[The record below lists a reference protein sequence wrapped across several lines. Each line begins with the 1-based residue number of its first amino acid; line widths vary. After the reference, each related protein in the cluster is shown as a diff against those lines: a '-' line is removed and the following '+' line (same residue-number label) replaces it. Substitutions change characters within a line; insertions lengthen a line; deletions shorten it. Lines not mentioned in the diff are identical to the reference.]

1 MGIFSDATKW
11 LGEKYSQVTDKFNE
25 GVEKVVDG
33 AQAVGNYA
41 VDGVQAIANGAID
54 IAQDAGNNVRGF
66 IQSSRGFV
74 TNVVTGTIDGAS
86 QGVEASIG
94 PNVITDAVK
103 KITSGMRNVTE
114 FQNEAENKVFE
125 GVNDMVD
132 KTQEK
137 VNNGMDNIQNTANK
151 IGDQAQNAVFDNQ
164 GIVNAAIA
172 GTIKGSG
179 HFVDGAVDVASHT
192 AQRATEIAI
201 SGVENKIEDIK
212 DGAKKTGEFIDNTMD
227 RIQEDTEVM
236 KKAFSQ
242 TIIGEGIE
250 NVFDYLKETKDKTFE
265 NIEDLFKNDKGEET
279 IESIQEG
286 IKSITEAVAEKGQS
300 VELKFKEGLSLV
312 FDAAK
317 GGVNI
322 YSSDNLTEAIGSAD
336 SKGNLLG
343 DALEAITDKF
353 KEGKGII
360 NDKLQIIGD
369 GAKEVT
375 GDITNT
381 LEALLNNNSQQR

>member
-54 IAQDAGNNVRGF
+54 VAQYAGNNVRGF
-66 IQSSRGFV
+66 VQSARGFA
-74 TNVVTGTIDGAS
+74 TNVVTGTIDGTS

-94 PNVITDAVK
+94 PNIVTDAMK
-103 KITSGMRNVTE
+103 KITSEMRNVTE
-114 FQNEAENKVFE
+114 LQNEAENKVFE
-125 GVNDMVD
+125 GINGMVD

-137 VNNGMDNIQNTANK
+137 VNNGMDNIQDTANR
-151 IGDQAQNAVFDNQ
+151 IGDEAQNVVFDNQ
-164 GIVNAAIA
+164 RITNAAIA
-172 GTIKGSG
+172 GTIQGSG
-179 HFVDGAVDVASHT
+179 YFVDGAINVASHT

-227 RIQEDTEVM
+227 RIQEDTDVM

-369 GAKEVT
+369 GAKEVA